1 MIQQWVSGYTPPG
14 FRIIRSGRT
23 QIGITRSELM
33 PYLSLDGLK
42 EEGAPGEGASGFFG
56 RGRLKVFHLKNGETV
71 LVRPYRHGGLVRWLT
86 EEIFVTWP
94 PRPFKELAITEEA
107 RRRGLPTLEIFA
119 AWIERIWG
127 PLYRGWLVTR
137 ELKGANDLWSVL
149 LNELYAGSDKESL
162 LHAVAQSVRT
172 MHRQGIYHRDL
183 NLKNILVRKEAGR
196 IRTYIIDFD
205 KAQLF
210 SGAVPPGKA
219 KRNLSRLLRSTRK
232 LDPDRRHLSQG
243 DWELFMNFFRKADA
257 G

>member
-1 MIQQWVSGYTPPG
+1 MIQQWVWGYTPPG
-14 FRIIRSGRT
+14 FRVIRSGRT
-23 QIGITRSELM
+23 QIGIARRELT
-33 PYLSLDGLK
+33 PYLSLEGLK
-42 EEGAPGEGASGFFG
+42 EESADGKEASAFFG
-56 RGRLKVFHLKNGETV
+56 RGQLKVLRLKNGETV

-127 PLYRGWLVTR
+127 PFYRGWLVTR
-137 ELKGANDLWSVL
+137 ELKGANDLWSTL
-149 LNELYAGSDKESL
+149 RNGLYTGSDKKSL
-162 LHAVAQSVRT
+162 LLAVAQSIRT
-172 MHRQGIYHRDL
+172 MHHQGIYHGDL
-183 NLKNILVRKEAGR
+183 NLKNILVRNEAGR

-210 SGAVPPGKA
+210 GGVVPPCKA
-219 KRNLSRLLRSTRK
+219 KRNLSRLLRSARK
-232 LDPDRRHLSQG
+232 LDPDRQHLSQR
-243 DWELFMNFFRKADA
+243 DWELFMHFFHEADA